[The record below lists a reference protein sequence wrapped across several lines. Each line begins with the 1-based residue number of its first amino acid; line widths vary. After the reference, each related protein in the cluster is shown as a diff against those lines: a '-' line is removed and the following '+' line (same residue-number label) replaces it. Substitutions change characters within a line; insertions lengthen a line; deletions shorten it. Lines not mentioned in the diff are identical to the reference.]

1 MKKVLSL
8 VLISISFLILVGCN
22 SKNTINNSNKTNQN
36 EITEDTNKNSTNKED
51 NDKKIE
57 IANKDGYEK
66 YKNGS
71 IKNKLINI
79 QGNVQLITDVSINST
94 TKLYMLY
101 VKDASGEVYMY
112 LIENYSLNED
122 AYKNKNITI
131 DGLVLGTKELDYYP
145 ISITSINIK

>member
-1 MKKVLSL
+1 MKKIISL
-8 VLISISFLILVGCN
+8 MLIIVSCLILVGCG
-22 SKNTINNSNKTNQN
+22 SKNTTNNSDKINQN
-36 EITEDTNKNSTNKED
+36 ETKNTGKDSPNRE
-51 NDKKIE
+51 NNNSEKIE

-101 VKDASGEVYMY
+101 VKDASGEIYMY
-112 LIENYSLNED
+112 LIDNYALNED
-122 AYKNKNITI
+122 TYKNKDITI